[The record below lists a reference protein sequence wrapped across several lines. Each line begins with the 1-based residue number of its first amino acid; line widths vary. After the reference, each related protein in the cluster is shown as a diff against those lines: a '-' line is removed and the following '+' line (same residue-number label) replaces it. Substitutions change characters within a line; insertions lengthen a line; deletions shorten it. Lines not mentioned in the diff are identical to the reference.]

1 MAKERTNQ
9 PELGADILTLFT
21 NIYSGS
27 TDNASE
33 LRVIGSLLLDEADS
47 LAHLSDSQKGV

>member
-1 MAKERTNQ
+1 MAKEGTKK
-9 PELGADILTLFT
+9 PTKLGHLLTPVT